1 MLLKKSKL
9 IGNQTIEI
17 SGSKSISNRLLI
29 LHQLFN
35 NIEIKNLSNSQ
46 DTQLLEKALNSNS
59 EIIDIH
65 HAGTAMRFLAS
76 YFSIQE
82 GKTVVLTGSER
93 MKQRPIKFLV
103 DALRELGAEISY
115 LEKEGFPPLKI
126 TGKKIEKNTVTISAN
141 ISSQFIS
148 SLMLIGA
155 KLENGLEIILE
166 GKVTSKPYLEMT
178 LKILRTVGIANHW
191 EGNTIKIEPIDSNNH
206 AEKHL
211 QNIPFIVESDWSS
224 ASYFYSLA
232 AISRETI
239 NLKSFKPY
247 SLQGDSALREIYWD
261 FFGVNTISEGAEAK
275 ISLLPE
281 HYFNFPEK
289 IVLNMNDCPDIAQT
303 LCVTAT
309 ALKIPFEITGLETL
323 KVKETD
329 RLLALKNELFK
340 IGCISEITDD
350 SIVSVKFFEP
360 NENISIATYNDHRMV
375 MSFAPYCLVK
385 EINIENEDVVEK
397 SYPDF
402 WTDLKKIIETKA

>member
-247 SLQGDSALREIYWD
+247 SLQGDSALKEIYWD

-360 NENISIATYNDHRMV
+360 NENISIATYNDHRMA

>member
-29 LHQLFN
+29 LHQLFD
-35 NIEIKNLSNSQ
+35 NIEIKNLSSSQ
-46 DTQLLEKALNSNS
+46 DTQLLEKALNSDS
-59 EIIDIH
+59 ETIDIH
-65 HAGTAMRFLAS
+65 HAGTAMRFLTS
-76 YFSIQE
+76 YFSIQD

-93 MKQRPIKFLV
+93 MKQRPIKSLV
-103 DALRELGAEISY
+103 DALRILGAEISY

-126 TGKKIEKNTVTISAN
+126 VGKKLEKNSVTISAN

-148 SLMLIGA
+148 SLMLIGS
-155 KLENGLEIILE
+155 KLENGLEIILD

-178 LKILRTVGIANHW
+178 LKILRTVGITNHW
-191 EGNTIKIEPIDSNNH
+191 EGNTIKIDPYNH
-206 AEKHL
+206 TEKHL

-247 SLQGDSALREIYWD
+247 SLQGDSVLREIYWKY
-261 FFGVNTISEGAEAK
+261 FGVNTISEGAEAK

-289 IVLNMNDCPDIAQT
+289 IILNMNDCPDIAQT

-309 ALKIPFEITGLETL
+309 AMKIPFEITGLETL

-350 SIVSVKFFEP
+350 SIISVKFFEP
-360 NENISIATYNDHRMV
+360 NESISIATYNDHRMA
-375 MSFAPYCLVK
+375 MSFAPYCLIK
-385 EINIENEDVVEK
+385 EINIENEEVVEK

-402 WTDLKKIIETKA
+402 WKNLKKITEKI